1 MDAIFGCKYALDIP
15 IYPIIR
21 AFPLFRLPTISCSPS
36 KTVTVQS
43 TNYGRVKN
51 SRLSFPT
58 QTL

>member
-1 MDAIFGCKYALDIP
+1 MMQFRDVNAINIP

-21 AFPLFRLPTISCSPS
+21 AFPLFRLPTISWSPR

-43 TNYGRVKN
+43 TNYGRVNN
-51 SRLSFPT
+51 SRHSFPT